1 LDDKLKTP
9 YSHVIDFSITRE
21 LPSNFVF
28 EASYIGR
35 FAHRLM
41 QEEDLAE
48 PTNLYDPGSK
58 KTYFQAAQALAR
70 QYYAGTP
77 IQNISA
83 SSIGT
88 NYWENK
94 FPTAAGAAVN
104 QLFGT
109 SSEPAGFTQP
119 CLGNP
124 IANSN
129 TVTATQAMYDLFCNF
144 SGNETTALELADSP
158 GLINA
163 NTCFPACA
171 TINGTLTQGYDY
183 YSPQFS
189 SLDAWRSIG
198 NSAYSAGQFSLRH
211 RSGGFA
217 FDLNYTYSK
226 SIDVGSNAERV
237 STFEGGGFASQ
248 IINSWF
254 PRQNRA
260 VSDFDTTHIFNA
272 NWVYELPFGRGKHFG
287 SGMNKIANSVVG
299 GWTFS
304 GLWRWSSGYPFS
316 LISPEWATNYDLETP
331 AVPISSARPKTG
343 SFIVAQSGGGTGP
356 NVFQDPG
363 ITDAGTNPNAAI
375 NLFRPAYPGEGGLR
389 NGLRGPGTFGIDTTV
404 TKTWA
409 IKESQLVKF
418 SWSMFNVTNSARF
431 DVGTMQL
438 NSNDQ
443 LSASSS
449 FGNFSST
456 LSNPRV
462 MEFMLRYVF

>member
-1 LDDKLKTP
+1 
-9 YSHVIDFSITRE
+9 
-21 LPSNFVF
+21 
-28 EASYIGR
+28 
-35 FAHRLM
+35 M